1 MKTDNNGNQ
10 ISILKVF
17 RGASKNE
24 RSNGGFYD
32 LIKVKYSNGKTDV
45 ICSSEI
51 SN

>member
-1 MKTDNNGNQ
+1 MKTNKEGQQ
-10 ISILKVF
+10 IEVLKVF
-17 RGASKNE
+17 RGTSKNE
-24 RSNGGFYD
+24 RPNGGFYD

>member
-24 RSNGGFYD
+24 RQNGVFYD
-32 LIKVKYSNGKTDV
+32 LVRVKYSNGKTDV